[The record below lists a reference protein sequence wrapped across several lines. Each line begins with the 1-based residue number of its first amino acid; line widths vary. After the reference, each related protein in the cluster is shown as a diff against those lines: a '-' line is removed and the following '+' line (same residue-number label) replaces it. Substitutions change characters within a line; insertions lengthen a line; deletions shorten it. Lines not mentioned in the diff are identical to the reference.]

1 MSKHWSNMSSV
12 PADLTILVA
21 DGRLR
26 PDEAE
31 MLRTVTR
38 QFRLRRA
45 MLGAAVILASL
56 TAGTITALSFA

>member
-1 MSKHWSNMSSV
+1 MSKPWSNTSSI
-12 PADLTILVA
+12 PTDLAILVA

-45 MLGAAVILASL
+45 MLSLMVMVASI
-56 TAGTITALSFA
+56 AGGVMTLSLV